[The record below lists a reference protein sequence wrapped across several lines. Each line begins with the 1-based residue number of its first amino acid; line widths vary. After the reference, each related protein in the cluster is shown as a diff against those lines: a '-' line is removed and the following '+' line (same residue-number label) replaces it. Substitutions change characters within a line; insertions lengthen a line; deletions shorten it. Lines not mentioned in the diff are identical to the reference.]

1 LAVTGA
7 SETGGY
13 VTVTVYEPTIGSFP
27 TNNTNG
33 ESNAL
38 VVTSADGATVD
49 CTDLP
54 GGDGSINVSA
64 FTTLMG
70 GTVSGTFS
78 GTVLE
83 CEPSIGGGSTAS
95 LADGSFS
102 CAANE

>member
-1 LAVTGA
+1 M
-7 SETGGY
+7 
-13 VTVTVYEPTIGSFP
+13 
-27 TNNTNG
+27 
-33 ESNAL
+33 
-38 VVTSADGATVD
+38 
-49 CTDLP
+49 
-54 GGDGSINVSA
+54 SA
-64 FTTLMG
+64 FTTSTG